1 MYNSCEINLEIDIK
15 MVYIYRHLEMSR
27 KAMTI
32 VMGEGKDLCSDCK
45 INLPSLKDI
54 TRPGRPFNLHTYS
67 SNH

>member
-1 MYNSCEINLEIDIK
+1 
-15 MVYIYRHLEMSR
+15 MSR
-27 KAMTI
+27 KAMAI

-67 SNH
+67 SNHQS